1 MKKSWKS
8 LKSAIG
14 QARLKRPAKS
24 TVLQYLMII
33 AGCLLFAL
41 GQLYF
46 IKGLHIPMGGVSGIS
61 LVLNYLWELP
71 VGVMNLILNIPLFFL
86 GYRTMGRQFFV
97 RTVFGVVVSSLFIDG
112 LAPYVSFFQGEMLIS
127 ALYGGVVM
135 GVGFGLIYRS
145 GGTSG
150 GKDIVAKYLN
160 RTKGTSV
167 GTFNFAADVVVMVG
181 SALVYGKLESAL
193 YAMITSYV
201 SAAIIDKLV
210 YGADVQKS
218 AMIITSKPKEVSDI
232 IMREMKH
239 GVTALEGKGM
249 YTGDPRTVLVCAV
262 RRHEAVTLKNLLRQ
276 ADEDAFVL
284 LSNVNEVFGNGFKN
298 YER

>member
-1 MKKSWKS
+1 MKKIGKASIQQAMKQ
-8 LKSAIG
+8 LKKPS
-14 QARLKRPAKS
+14 KS
-24 TVLQYLMII
+24 TVREYIMIVL
-33 AGCLLFAL
+33 GCLLYAV

-46 IKGLHIPMGGVSGIS
+46 IKGLLIPLGGVSGIS
-61 LVLNYLWELP
+61 LVLNYLWGLP
-71 VGVMNLILNIPLFFL
+71 VGVMNIIFNVPLFFL
-86 GYRTMGRQFFV
+86 GYRTMGRQFFC
-97 RTVFGVVVSSLFIDG
+97 RTVVGVLVSSLFIDG
-112 LAPYVSFFQGEMLIS
+112 LTPYLSYFQGEMLIS

-135 GVGFGLIYRS
+135 GVGFGLIYRA

-150 GKDIVAKYLN
+150 GTDIVAKYLN
-160 RTKGTSV
+160 RKKGTSV
-167 GTFNFAADVVVMVG
+167 GTFNFAADVVIMVG

-210 YGADVQKS
+210 YGADIQKS
-218 AMIITSKPKEVSDI
+218 AMIITSKPKEVADI

-249 YTGDPRTVLVCAV
+249 YTGDARTVLVCAV
-262 RRHEAVTLKNLLRQ
+262 RRHEAVTLKNLLLQ

-298 YER
+298 YES